1 MSRRSVHLNSAFAL
15 QRDTT
20 PTSGV
25 MVWDVIAYDTRTPLN
40 YDPWHN
46 SSPVVR
52 HDILQPHVLPLI
64 GVGPPLTELQT
75 VCDVGWTHRGHE
87 QLVMEYEAILRG
99 ERSLMPK
106 S

>member
-1 MSRRSVHLNSAFAL
+1 MYIQV
-15 QRDTT
+15 D
-20 PTSGV
+20 
-25 MVWDVIAYDTRTPLN
+25 DKIIRTPVKEEKSFINREL
-40 YDPWHN
+40 D
-46 SSPVVR
+46 
-52 HDILQPHVLPLI
+52 L
-64 GVGPPLTELQT
+64 PLTELQT